1 MSPEV
6 FNRVEV
12 WRLGW
17 PKHGNVLMVFKSLA
31 GLLGLVFGVIILL
44 KNNISHLLTPIL
56 KTLLEFIFQNLSVQ
70 LCIHSPINL
79 ASISHPFPCHTPPH
93 HQGPS
98 SKLQS
103 SFHQSIIESLS
114 FLFPHPLLS
123 ICPQMIN
130 LSSDHITLFQS
141 STVQS

>member
-17 PKHGNVLMVFKSLA
+17 PKHNNVFLVFKPLG

-44 KNNISHLLTPIL
+44 KNNIGHLLTPIL
-56 KTLLEFIFQNLSVQ
+56 KTLLEFILQNLSVE

-79 ASISHPFPCHTPPH
+79 APYPTPSHDIHPHIIKDPP
-93 HQGPS
+93 PN
-98 SKLQS
+98 
-103 SFHQSIIESLS
+103 FRV
-114 FLFPHPLLS
+114 P
-123 ICPQMIN
+123 
-130 LSSDHITLFQS
+130 
-141 STVQS
+141 

>member
-1 MSPEV
+1 MSEHGPKTSTLAITPTPV
-6 FNRVEV
+6 VC
-12 WRLGW
+12 LQPPQPQTGW
-17 PKHGNVLMVFKSLA
+17 PKHVDVFMVFKPLGA
-31 GLLGLVFGVIILL
+31 LLGLVFGIIILL

-56 KTLLEFIFQNLSVQ
+56 KTLLEFIFQNLSVE

-98 SKLQS
+98 STLQS
-103 SFHQSIIESLS
+103 SFHQLIIESLS

-123 ICPQMIN
+123 I
-130 LSSDHITLFQS
+130 
-141 STVQS
+141 

>member
-1 MSPEV
+1 
-6 FNRVEV
+6 
-12 WRLGW
+12 
-17 PKHGNVLMVFKSLA
+17 MVFKPFG

-44 KNNISHLLTPIL
+44 KNNMSHLLTPIL
-56 KTLLEFIFQNLSVQ
+56 KTLLFILQNLSVE

-123 ICPQMIN
+123 I
-130 LSSDHITLFQS
+130 
-141 STVQS
+141 